1 MSKHSK
7 ILIVDDELN
16 IRRILQMAFE
26 KIGHEVLVAE
36 DAHNALQLLSQHNF
50 DLVITDVT
58 MPGMNGYELQKIV
71 HENQPDVPVIIM
83 TAYGTI
89 PQAVAAIRNGAFE
102 YVTKP
107 FDLDQ
112 LKRIVASALD
122 RDSASPSKKTSKS
135 PKVSWGSVFGDLSGD
150 EVGFGDGSSDCR
162 LESDDHD
169 RWRERRWKGSRFASD
184 PCAFFAGEEAF
195 CGC

>member
-1 MSKHSK
+1 MSKHAK

-26 KIGHEVLVAE
+26 KLGHQVLVAE
-36 DAHNALQLLSQHNF
+36 DARVALELLAENNF

-58 MPGMNGYELQKIV
+58 MPGMNGYELQNIV

-89 PQAVAAIRNGAFE
+89 PQAVAAIRNGAYE
-102 YVTKP
+102 YITKP

-112 LKRIVASALD
+112 LKKIVASALEG
-122 RDSASPSKKTSKS
+122 DSKPKARGKKAAKHDLGGNGTPSSRFQ
-135 PKVSWGSVFGDLSGD
+135 GHH
-150 EVGFGDGSSDCR
+150 
-162 LESDDHD
+162 HD
-169 RWRERRWKGSRFASD
+169 RRRERRRKRSRIPSDSCLVIPKQEAIRGRQLCSFA
-184 PCAFFAGEEAF
+184 
-195 CGC
+195 

>member
-26 KIGHEVLVAE
+26 KVGHEVSVAE
-36 DAHNALQLLSQHNF
+36 DAYSALGLLESQNF

-58 MPGMNGYELQKIV
+58 MPGMNGYELQKVV
-71 HENQPDVPVIIM
+71 HEKQPDIPVIIM

-102 YVTKP
+102 YITKP

-112 LKRIVASALD
+112 LKKIAASALD
-122 RDSASPSKKTSKS
+122 GALTPSKSK
-135 PKVSWGSVFGDLSGD
+135 KKGGK
-150 EVGFGDGSSDCR
+150 
-162 LESDDHD
+162 LEM
-169 RWRERRWKGSRFASD
+169 
-184 PCAFFAGEEAF
+184 GEIRSLLLVLR
-195 CGC
+195 